1 MIHII
6 VIDEVFSEYEDGNK
20 NKTQLRGIKDTNLFN
35 SALYEPKQTF
45 DKKELYSTI
54 LMKASCYLRSFSMN
68 HPFFDGNK
76 RTALLSTITFLE
88 QNGYEVTADN
98 EKMFKLV
105 EKVVKGKLS
114 IASIE
119 RRLKKFVKPVQ
130 NRKRLMSPREFI
142 SYVYTKAKNNK

>member
-1 MIHII
+1 M
-6 VIDEVFSEYEDGNK
+6 FSEYEEGNK

-35 SALYEPKQTF
+35 SALYEPRQTF

-54 LMKASCYLRSFSMN
+54 LMKASCYLRSFAMN

-76 RTALLSTITFLE
+76 RTALLATITFLE
-88 QNGYEVTADN
+88 KNGYEVTADN

-119 RRLKKFVKPVQ
+119 RRLKKFVKPIQ
-130 NRKRLMSPREFI
+130 NRKRLMNPKEFV
-142 SYVYTKAKNNK
+142 SYIYKKAKEN

>member
-1 MIHII
+1 M
-6 VIDEVFSEYEDGNK
+6 FSEYEEGNK
-20 NKTQLRGIKDTNLFN
+20 NKSQLRGIKDTNLFN

-45 DKKELYSTI
+45 DKQELYSTI

-76 RTALLSTITFLE
+76 RTALLSAITFLE
-88 QNGYEVTADN
+88 QNGYEVIADN
-98 EKMFKLV
+98 EKLFKLV

-114 IASIE
+114 ITSIE

-130 NRKRLMSPREFI
+130 NRKRLMSPKEFI
-142 SYVYTKAKNNK
+142 FYVYKRVKKN

>member
-6 VIDEVFSEYEDGNK
+6 AIDEVFSEYEDGNDK
-20 NKTQLRGIKDTNLFN
+20 NTQLRGIKDTNLFN

-54 LMKASCYLRSFSMN
+54 LMKASCYLRSFAMN

-76 RTALLSTITFLE
+76 RTALLATITFLE
-88 QNGYEVTADN
+88 KNGYEVKADN
-98 EKMFKLV
+98 EKLFKLV

-114 IASIE
+114 ISSIE

-130 NRKRLMSPREFI
+130 NRKRLMNPLEFV
-142 SYVYTKAKNNK
+142 SYVYKKAKKN

>member
-1 MIHII
+1 M
-6 VIDEVFSEYEDGNK
+6 FSEYEDGNK

-130 NRKRLMSPREFI
+130 NRKRLMSPRKFI

>member
-6 VIDEVFSEYEDGNK
+6 AIDEVFSEYEDGNDK
-20 NKTQLRGIKDTNLFN
+20 NTQLRGIKDTNLFN

-54 LMKASCYLRSFSMN
+54 LMKASCYLRSFAMN
-68 HPFFDGNK
+68 HPFFDGNR
-76 RTALLSTITFLE
+76 RTALLATITFLE
-88 QNGYEVTADN
+88 KNGYEVKADN
-98 EKMFKLV
+98 EKLFKLV

-114 IASIE
+114 ISSIE

-130 NRKRLMSPREFI
+130 NRKRLMNPLEFV
-142 SYVYTKAKNNK
+142 SYVYKKAKKN